1 MTQQEFEKL
10 AGHNIDS
17 KSYKAIERIYNETSL
32 TKEEFV
38 KEVKYMSNGVDI
50 LESSIVK
57 EMLESI
63 ESLRKSLD
71 SSLDKINDNNIDNTQ
86 RAIALIGKACKY
98 EDLDLYNLAIN
109 LIGIRSA
116 VFHKLASNL
125 PLWENDRRYILEC
138 LRAQ

>member
-10 AGHNIDS
+10 AGRKIDS
-17 KSYKAIERIYNETSL
+17 KSYEVIEPIYSETSL

-38 KEVKYMSNGVDI
+38 KEVKYIGHGIDI

-57 EMLESI
+57 DLLERI

-71 SSLDKINDNNIDNTQ
+71 DSLDKINNNSIDNTQ
-86 RAIALIGKACKY
+86 RAISLIGKACKY

-109 LIGIRSA
+109 LIGIRSV
-116 VFHKLASNL
+116 VFHKLACNL
-125 PLWENDRRYILEC
+125 PLWENDRKYILEC
-138 LRAQ
+138 LRT